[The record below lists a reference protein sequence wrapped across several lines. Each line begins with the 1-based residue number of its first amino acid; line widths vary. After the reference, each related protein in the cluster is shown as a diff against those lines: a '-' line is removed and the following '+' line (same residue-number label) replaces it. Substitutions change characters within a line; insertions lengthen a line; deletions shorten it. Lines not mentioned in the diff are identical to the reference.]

1 MQLNKLPPPIWIAK
15 PDDLQQLAE
24 ELAHWK
30 RIAVDTESNSLHAFQ
45 EQLCLIQF
53 STPRSDYLVD
63 PLGLEDI
70 DPLRSVFD
78 NPGIELVF
86 HAAEYDLICLKRDFG
101 IAITN
106 LFDTMQAARIL
117 GYDRVGLDSILEEKL
132 GIKLDKKYQKAD
144 WGDRPLSR
152 EMLNYARL
160 DTHHLLALRDSLQTE
175 LLARGR
181 WELAQEEFTRI
192 AHWNGN
198 GNGKAEIAPWQR
210 VKGAQKFT
218 DRQLT
223 ILQQL
228 CSWRETQAKQMD
240 RPPFKVIDDKRLIAI
255 TQTLPETHKDLATL
269 GMTTRQIH
277 LFGSDILHAVGR
289 GKLKPMV
296 SRPHSMRPNQAF
308 LDRLNVLSEWR
319 KKTGLKIGVESDIIL
334 PRNWMQ
340 HVAEKNP
347 KNIIELATL
356 MPDSPWRLSQFGE
369 EILTVIST
377 KHSKAEPR
385 LIKVIEKS

>member
-70 DPLRSVFD
+70 DPLRPVFD

-144 WGDRPLSR
+144 WGERPLSR

-181 WELAQEEFTRI
+181 WELAQEEFVRL
-192 AHWNGN
+192 AHGN
-198 GNGKAEIAPWQR
+198 GNGKVEIPAWQR

-228 CSWRETQAKQMD
+228 CTWREKQAKQMD

-255 TQTLPETHKDLATL
+255 TQTLPETHKDLAML
-269 GMTTRQIH
+269 GMTPRQIH
-277 LFGSDILHAVGR
+277 LFGNEILQAVGR

-308 LDRLNVLSEWR
+308 LDRLNILSEWR
-319 KKTGLKIGVESDIIL
+319 KKTGVKTGVESDIIL
-334 PRNWMQ
+334 PRNWM
-340 HVAEKNP
+340 HHIAEKNP
-347 KNIIELATL
+347 KNIIELANL

-369 EILTVIST
+369 EILTVILT